1 LISALKS
8 GKVSAVAL
16 DVFEEEPFSID
27 NPLLA
32 FSQCIFGSH
41 NGSNTVEG
49 VDRATKKAIVLM
61 FEFLKV
67 S

>member
-1 LISALKS
+1 M
-8 GKVSAVAL
+8 AL